1 MRLVFCL
8 TAVVRCSLQ
17 EDSPVLCAGMR
28 LNGRKPSS
36 DEEVFLQRLYDY
48 MEEKQTPIGRIPTLG
63 FQKGNKIKKVDFV
76 VINLYSYKKIIL
88 LMILT
93 TGMWLVSGWL

>member
-1 MRLVFCL
+1 M
-8 TAVVRCSLQ
+8 
-17 EDSPVLCAGMR
+17 LCAGMR

>member
-1 MRLVFCL
+1 M
-8 TAVVRCSLQ
+8 
-17 EDSPVLCAGMR
+17 LCAGMR

-93 TGMWLVSGWL
+93 TGMWLVSGWLYS

>member
-1 MRLVFCL
+1 M
-8 TAVVRCSLQ
+8 
-17 EDSPVLCAGMR
+17 LCAGMR

-76 VINLYSYKKIIL
+76 VINLYLYKK
-88 LMILT
+88 
-93 TGMWLVSGWL
+93 

>member
-1 MRLVFCL
+1 M
-8 TAVVRCSLQ
+8 
-17 EDSPVLCAGMR
+17 LCAGMR

-76 VINLYSYKKIIL
+76 VINLYLYKKIIL